1 MSQKKGIGSLL
12 EGHRTAMTFTC
23 KDDGLMRASFELW
36 SWEWLNG
43 PPPSFHAK
51 SRADEGGC
59 ACAVPKVFCGTLRL
73 WMAAIY
79 DSLKGL

>member
-1 MSQKKGIGSLL
+1 MLPGAGSLR

-51 SRADEGGC
+51 SRADEGMWSCVDRMLTRGHMEE
-59 ACAVPKVFCGTLRL
+59 ASSRDV
-73 WMAAIY
+73 
-79 DSLKGL
+79 